1 MGEIFGIPS
10 FYGLENHGLTRL
22 NNQYWNLGPS
32 ALVEEVVRRKEGVLG
47 HLGAVIVNTEPCTG
61 RSPKDK
67 FIVKDPGVRDD
78 PVDYGS
84 TNQPISP
91 EMFDRLALKVAAYLQ
106 NRDVFVHDL
115 SAGAHPAY
123 RLPIRIITES
133 AWQSLFARNLFIR
146 IPQEEFGQAIPE
158 YTLISVPGL
167 FATPETDGTRS
178 GVFVIINFE
187 RKLILIGGT
196 RYAGEVKKAIFT
208 VMNYLMPQRG
218 VMPMHC
224 SANVGA
230 DGITAL
236 FFGLSGT
243 GKTTLSSD
251 PDRPLIGDDEHGWG
265 DDGVFNFEGGCY
277 AKTIRLRKD
286 LEPLIYDSTRRFGA
300 VLENVYVDPVTRKV
314 NFADSHVT
322 ENTRAAYPIEYVP
335 NSIPQGFG
343 CHPKNI
349 FFLTADAS
357 GVLPPLARLSRDQA
371 MYYFLSGYTSKL
383 AGTEKELGAEPQATF
398 STCFGSPFLPLKPSV
413 YANLLGEKIVRHDVK
428 VWLIN
433 TGWTGG
439 PYGVGKRIPLPQ
451 TRAMVSAALNHL
463 LDHVPTR
470 RDPFFGLQV
479 PIECPG
485 VSAEILDPRSTWP
498 DKVEYDRQ
506 AERLIFRFVENFTQF
521 EMDVSSAVI
530 AAGPLRLGK

>member
-10 FYGLENHGLTRL
+10 SFGLENHGLTRL
-22 NNQYWNLGPS
+22 NHQYWNLGPS
-32 ALVEEVVRRKEGVLG
+32 ALVEEVVRRQEGLLG

-67 FIVKDPGVRDD
+67 FIVKDPGARDD
-78 PVDYGS
+78 PVDYNG
-84 TNQPISP
+84 NQPISP
-91 EMFDRLALKVAAYLQ
+91 EMFERLLLKVEAYLQ

-115 SAGAHPAY
+115 WAGADPNY
-123 RLPIRIITES
+123 RLPIRIVTEF
-133 AWQSLFARNLFIR
+133 AWQALFARNLFIR
-146 IPQEEFGQAIPE
+146 IPQEEFSQAVPE
-158 YTLISVPGL
+158 YTLISVPEL
-167 FATPETDGTRS
+167 FATPETDGTRT
-178 GVFVIINFE
+178 GIFVIIHFG
-187 RKLILIGGT
+187 RKLVLIGGT

-224 SANVGA
+224 SANVGK
-230 DGITAL
+230 DDVTAL

-265 DDGVFNFEGGCY
+265 DEGVFNFEGGCY

-300 VLENVYVDPVTRKV
+300 VLENVFVDPVTRKV
-314 NFADSHVT
+314 NFADSSVT

-335 NSIPQGFG
+335 NSVPQGYG
-343 CHPKNI
+343 SHPKNI

-357 GVLPPLARLSRDQA
+357 GVLPPVARLSRDQA
-371 MYYFLSGYTSKL
+371 MYYFLSGYTSKV
-383 AGTEKELGAEPQATF
+383 AGTEKGLGSEPEVTF
-398 STCFGSPFLPLKPSV
+398 STCFGAPFLPLKPSV
-413 YANLLGEKIVRHDVK
+413 YAHLLGEKIVRHDVR

-439 PYGVGKRIPLPQ
+439 PFGVGKRIPLPQ
-451 TRAMVSAALNHL
+451 TRAMVSAALNCM
-463 LDHVPTR
+463 LDKVPTR
-470 RDPFFGLQV
+470 RDPFFGLEV
-479 PIECPG
+479 PTECPG
-485 VSAEILDPRSTWP
+485 VSAEILDPRRTWP
-498 DKVEYDRQ
+498 DTAEYDRQ
-506 AERLIFRFVENFTQF
+506 ANRLIARFVENFKKF
-521 EMDVSSAVI
+521 EADVSPAVI
-530 AAGPLRLGK
+530 AAGPGRLQG